1 MLSCCQT
8 DNLPQEVCT
17 MTINRPALKLQARD
31 TIRQSQQAPVKILYG
46 SAVFVALN
54 ALISFL
60 SARLTGVSYAAM
72 NRYMRYVEDGSWDR
86 ALSYLGTI
94 APSPGA
100 RFLDLALNLV
110 TIIVGVGFTVF
121 LFNHVR
127 KTEPAYGNLLDG
139 FGPYLRV
146 AVLELV
152 VGVFVALWSLLLV
165 VPGIIALYRYRFA
178 PYILL
183 DHPEM
188 SIMDC
193 IRESKRMTKG
203 YKSQLFTLDLSF
215 LGWAILALIPYAGY
229 LVEVF
234 LLPYFGIT
242 QILCY
247 DQVRQAE
254 QAYRFDPYA

>member
-1 MLSCCQT
+1 
-8 DNLPQEVCT
+8 
-17 MTINRPALKLQARD
+17 MTINRSALKLEARD
-31 TIRQSQQAPVKILYG
+31 IIRQSQQTPVKILYA
-46 SAVFVALN
+46 SIIFVALN

-60 SARLTGVSYAAM
+60 STRLTGVSYSAL
-72 NRYMRYVEDGSWDR
+72 NRYMRYVENGDWNR
-86 ALSYLGTI
+86 ALSYMGSI
-94 APSPGA
+94 APSPSA
-100 RFLDLALNLV
+100 RLLDLALHLV

-139 FGPYLRV
+139 FGSYLRL

-152 VGVFVALWSLLLV
+152 TSFFVALWSLLLV

-178 PYILL
+178 PYIML

-193 IRESKRMTKG
+193 IRESKRMTQG
-203 YKSQLFTLDLSF
+203 YKGQLFTLDLSF
-215 LGWAILALIPYAGY
+215 IGWALLAALPYAGY
-229 LVEVF
+229 VAEIF
-234 LLPYFGIT
+234 LIPYFTIS
-242 QILCY
+242 QILFY

-254 QAYRFDPYA
+254 QAARFTPYA